1 MMEGYFGKDTVIDKN
16 SKNSTSNDKELIDLT
31 EKKIITN
38 KLT

>member
-1 MMEGYFGKDTVIDKN
+1 MKWCFDKQRGIDKN